1 MVCRDSRLIFHNG
14 CSYQQYPRTHARRA
28 CRNVLYQQATP
39 FGDKRQL
46 DRGIPCNPSLPDA
59 AILTFGGTVMTKR
72 EIEIKVRLNQKE
84 AEHLNRQV
92 EKCRLSREAYLR
104 HLIAG
109 VVPREAP
116 PPEYFAFMREL
127 HYVGNLLNQ
136 IAQKAHVLNVI
147 DAKRY
152 DEGSKQW
159 EAFIREVTAAV
170 ILPAK
175 RE

>member
-1 MVCRDSRLIFHNG
+1 
-14 CSYQQYPRTHARRA
+14 
-28 CRNVLYQQATP
+28 
-39 FGDKRQL
+39 
-46 DRGIPCNPSLPDA
+46 
-59 AILTFGGTVMTKR
+59 
-72 EIEIKVRLNQKE
+72 
-84 AEHLNRQV
+84 
-92 EKCRLSREAYLR
+92 
-104 HLIAG
+104 
-109 VVPREAP
+109 
-116 PPEYFAFMREL
+116 MREL

-152 DEGSKQW
+152 DEGRRQW